1 MPADTWRVSWTSS
14 RSTGVPDRLAGR
26 RAIVTGSARGIG
38 RAVVARLVSEG
49 ASVLALDVDSHQG
62 MTAAEE
68 CGCQF
73 QTIDVTSER
82 DWEKVDREG
91 VDILVNNA
99 GGLLNADV
107 IHEHDLGSWRATL
120 DLNLT
125 SAFLGMRWVLP
136 PMLERGAG
144 SIVNLASV
152 SGMTAQPDAPAY
164 QAAKAGVVMLTR
176 NAAITYGSRGIRINA
191 VSPSVVATDALDAEP
206 PERLDAFL
214 SRVPL
219 GRPSEPEDIAAAVAF
234 LASDEARFVTGAVLA
249 VDGGY
254 LA

>member
-1 MPADTWRVSWTSS
+1 
-14 RSTGVPDRLAGR
+14 VPDRLTGR

-49 ASVLALDVDSHQG
+49 ARVLALDVDSDQG
-62 MTAAEE
+62 LRAAHEA
-68 CGCQF
+68 GCEF
-73 QTIDVTSER
+73 QTVDVTSER
-82 DWEKVDREG
+82 EWEKVDRQG

-99 GGLLNADV
+99 GGLLNANV
-107 IHEHDLGSWRATL
+107 IHEHDLASWRATL

-125 SAFLGMRWVLP
+125 SAFLGMRWLLP
-136 PMLERGAG
+136 SMLERGAG

-152 SGMTAQPDAPAY
+152 SGMAAQPDAPAY
-164 QAAKAGVVMLTR
+164 QAAKAAVVMLTR
-176 NAAITYGSRGIRINA
+176 NAAITYGPRGIRINA
-191 VSPSVVATDALDAEP
+191 VSPSVVATEALDVEP
-206 PERLDAFL
+206 PERLEAFL
-214 SRVPL
+214 SRVPM
-219 GRPSEPEDIAAAVAF
+219 GRPAQPEDIAAAVAY